1 LNVKVR
7 IPSVRNG
14 DTNTSYT
21 VPNTSIGRSM
31 TEIDD
36 PDVDEFGRRK
46 RNPQVNVG
54 TQDTI
59 NREPTSRASSS
70 LTNIT
75 AVNNINAGWGY
86 GGYSAYGG
94 YYNPALSHPYLQNQP
109 SQAPPQPYSFQL
121 QDNGERVSIDQLNHL
136 LRAIESQNY
145 HVISTTM
152 QSILAFHNPVHGI
165 KQMIDGHLEL
175 LNRTIREGIEAG
187 CAVPNPEPE
196 STNQNIRL
204 YHLYPVK
211 PVFWT

>member
-94 YYNPALSHPYLQNQP
+94 YYNPALSHP
-109 SQAPPQPYSFQL
+109 
-121 QDNGERVSIDQLNHL
+121 
-136 LRAIESQNY
+136 
-145 HVISTTM
+145 
-152 QSILAFHNPVHGI
+152 
-165 KQMIDGHLEL
+165 
-175 LNRTIREGIEAG
+175 
-187 CAVPNPEPE
+187 
-196 STNQNIRL
+196 
-204 YHLYPVK
+204 
-211 PVFWT
+211 